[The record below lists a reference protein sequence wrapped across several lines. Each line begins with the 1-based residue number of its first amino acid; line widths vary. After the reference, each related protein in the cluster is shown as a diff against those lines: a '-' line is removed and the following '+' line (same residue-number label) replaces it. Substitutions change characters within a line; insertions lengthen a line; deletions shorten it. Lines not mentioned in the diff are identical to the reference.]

1 MLNNLIS
8 LQDVLKSL
16 KISRSSLYR
25 LMNEGL
31 PYVKIGG
38 LKFDPVAVEN
48 WILEHKATGHVNR
61 PKPAETLNKCP
72 AIRPEPKHGL
82 TTEPVS
88 KSVPVNGFITFTAT
102 FKERSRTSKQPAV
115 ILTNVTGS
123 DGYHTDELILD
134 ARTGRP
140 FGNFLAQ
147 NPESGCKVK
156 FVAKQVKDNMPRY
169 IMSVEIE

>member
-31 PYVKIGG
+31 PHVKIGG

-48 WILEHKATGHVNR
+48 WILEHKATGRVNT
-61 PKPAETLNKCP
+61 PKPAETLIKSP
-72 AIRPEPKHGL
+72 AIRPEPKHRL
-82 TTEPVS
+82 TTEPDS
-88 KSVPVNGFITFTAT
+88 KTFPVTGFITFNAT
-102 FKERSRTSKQPAV
+102 FKERSKTGKQPAV
-115 ILTNVTGS
+115 ILSNVTGS
-123 DGYHTDELILD
+123 DGYHADELMLD

-147 NPESGCKVK
+147 NPEPGCQVK
-156 FVAKQVKDNMPRY
+156 FVARQVKNNIPCY
-169 IMSVEIE
+169 ILSADIE